1 MKPFLALVLVAT
13 LTFFSFSCNENPAD
27 SRPRIIRPPQDMI
40 WTADTLKGF
49 DQYAQLT
56 PENLLV
62 FSANDAWLVCWSD
75 IARRLIWHFDGK
87 SWTESNIAADVGG
100 MRIRDIVGY
109 SSSDLWACGYTG
121 DEIFL
126 AHYDGSSWTKYNT
139 NGIKGDLLD
148 MCKDAE
154 GNLWACGRNGMIM
167 KYDKTKWEREIYD
180 IPTLDN
186 STSLLKSTEY
196 FGNKIHILLNSK
208 QNNSSLEKYYHLT
221 GRLNN
226 WVIADSFTIDSPS
239 SKIKWG
245 YRGLHSGISLWSNG
259 ILGAWK
265 YVDNAWVQNLSIMNA
280 INSVY
285 ETASDYV
292 LAVGDSKTAL
302 YSNGNNWTS
311 IASIFNIADS
321 KFVFK
326 NAWTNGYETF
336 ICGFGNFGAKEK
348 LVVWRG
354 K

>member
-1 MKPFLALVLVAT
+1 MKHYITIALAT
-13 LTFFSFSCNENPAD
+13 LFAALSFSCKENITD

-62 FSANDAWLVCWSD
+62 FTPNDAWLVCWSD

-100 MRIRDIVGY
+100 MRIRDIAGY
-109 SSSDLWACGYTG
+109 NSSDLWACGYTG

-126 AHYDGSSWTKYNT
+126 AHFDGSRWTKYNT

-148 MCKDAE
+148 MCKDTE
-154 GNLWACGRNGMIM
+154 GNLWACGRNGLIM
-167 KYDKTKWEREIYD
+167 KYDKTKWEKEIYFY
-180 IPTLDN
+180 PTLEN
-186 STSLLKSTEY
+186 YTSLFKSVEY
-196 FGNKIHILLNSK
+196 YGNKTHILLTSK
-208 QNNSSLEKYYHLT
+208 KNNSSVEKYYYLT
-221 GRLNN
+221 GRSNN
-226 WVIADSFTIDSPS
+226 WVITDSFTIDSPS

-259 ILGAWK
+259 ILGVWK
-265 YVDNAWVQNLSIMNA
+265 YVDNSWVQKVFIMNA
-280 INSVY
+280 INGVY
-285 ETASDYV
+285 ETTSDYV

-302 YSNGNNWTS
+302 YGDGNNWTS
-311 IASIFNIADS
+311 FSSIFNITDS

-326 NAWTNGYETF
+326 NVWTSGYETF
-336 ICGFGNFGAKEK
+336 ICGSGNFGTKEK